1 MDELDEEINEFW
13 VSANYAFKFF
23 SKPEVDKFLA
33 SFLKNGMPP
42 KGTNIMFRHVKIKN
56 PISKA
61 QLIDMSDEDMKSFL
75 EMIKD

>member
-1 MDELDEEINEFW
+1 MGELDEEINEFW

-33 SFLKNGMPP
+33 SFLINGMPT
-42 KGTNIMFRHVKIKN
+42 KGTIIMFRHVKIKY
-56 PISKA
+56 PISNK
-61 QLIDMSDEDMKSFL
+61 QLIDMSDEEMKSFL